1 MRCASLAVVLALCAT
16 CAAFQPPVLV
26 PNSHFVVRGCAA
38 GRVAGRVPG
47 RVPGR
52 QTESFRAV
60 LTSSDSVPLAGGLEV
75 SPLGVGAWAWGDK
88 LFWGY
93 DDNQETQACE
103 AFNTAVDL
111 GVTLF
116 DTAEVP
122 QHTKSTRAASATFA
136 MALYTLRAVVN
147 SDWNGVVYADALSHI
162 PLECVPCTVR

>member
-1 MRCASLAVVLALCAT
+1 MRCASIAVVLALCAT
-16 CAAFQPPVLV
+16 CAAFQPPALV
-26 PNSHFVVRGCAA
+26 PNSYFAVRGCVA

-47 RVPGR
+47 R
-52 QTESFRAV
+52 QTEAGSFRAV
-60 LTSSDSVPLAGGLEV
+60 LTSSDRVPLAGGLEV

-116 DTAEVP
+116 DTAEV
-122 QHTKSTRAASATFA
+122 
-136 MALYTLRAVVN
+136 
-147 SDWNGVVYADALSHI
+147 
-162 PLECVPCTVR
+162 